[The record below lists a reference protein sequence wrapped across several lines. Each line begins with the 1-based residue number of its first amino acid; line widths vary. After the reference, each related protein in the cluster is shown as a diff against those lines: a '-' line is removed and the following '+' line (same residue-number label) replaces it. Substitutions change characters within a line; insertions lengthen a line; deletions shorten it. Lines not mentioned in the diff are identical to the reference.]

1 MLTLLHNIPRESYQL
16 TLGLVYRPGPHLQN
30 IPSDIPVRYLFE
42 RGAKGTTKL
51 ICTDA
56 EGLYQK
62 IAPPD
67 SDIEIA
73 LLEGNATKI
82 LSKSRNIKAKKAA
95 WIHIDLNR
103 YHHTAPLYHSD
114 AEEILAYQAFDRL
127 VFVSQGGQAG
137 FEARFGSVLRERSVV
152 QYNPI
157 DVQEI
162 IRMSKAFPVSKRR
175 LTCCAS
181 GRRVLEKDFSD
192 F

>member
-103 YHHTAPLYHSD
+103 YHHTARSITVMQKKYWPIRPLTALCLFRKAVKLD
-114 AEEILAYQAFDRL
+114 LRLGLDRCC
-127 VFVSQGGQAG
+127 
-137 FEARFGSVLRERSVV
+137 GSVPLFSITL
-152 QYNPI
+152 I